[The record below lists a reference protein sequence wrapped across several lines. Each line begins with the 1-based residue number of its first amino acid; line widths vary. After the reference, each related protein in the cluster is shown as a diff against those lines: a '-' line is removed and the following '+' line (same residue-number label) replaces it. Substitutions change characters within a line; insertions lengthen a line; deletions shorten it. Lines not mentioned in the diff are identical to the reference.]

1 MISSVLRDISEIRL
15 NQSWI
20 RPRSTTNLRL
30 KPFPATTF
38 FYVFTTLAANQ
49 LTLCISNYVSR
60 FLHFLPHKDS
70 ARIKGEKITSD
81 AITGYL
87 VHALSVSRHLLQ
99 RQNLTL

>member
-1 MISSVLRDISEIRL
+1 MTSSVLRDISEIRL

-38 FYVFTTLAANQ
+38 FYVFTRLAANQ
-49 LTLCISNYVSR
+49 LTLCISNYVSLSST
-60 FLHFLPHKDS
+60 FCL
-70 ARIKGEKITSD
+70 IKTLLESKVKKITSD

-87 VHALSVSRHLLQ
+87 VHALSVSCHLLQ

>member
-1 MISSVLRDISEIRL
+1 MISSVLRDISGIRP
-15 NQSWI
+15 NHPWI
-20 RPRSTTNLRL
+20 RPISTTTLGL

-49 LTLCISNYVSR
+49 LTLFISNYVSR

-70 ARIKGEKITSD
+70 ARIKGKKITSD
-81 AITGYL
+81 AITDYL
-87 VHALSVSRHLLQ
+87 VHALSVSRHFLQ

>member
-1 MISSVLRDISEIRL
+1 MISSVLRDISEIRP
-15 NQSWI
+15 NYPWI
-20 RPRSTTNLRL
+20 RPRSTTTLGF

-49 LTLCISNYVSR
+49 LTLCISKYVPL

-87 VHALSVSRHLLQ
+87 VHALSVYCHLLQ